1 MDYFDRPNAN
11 ELLEAVSSLI
21 DELNINPKEINNFK
35 IHINFIT
42 LKKSMFLIYIIS

>member
-1 MDYFDRPNAN
+1 MDYFDRPNTN

-35 IHINFIT
+35 SKRSMVT
-42 LKKSMFLIYIIS
+42 YVKVKSE